1 MRCPAPQRPA
11 SWLHSPSCTVDGSG
25 LEDPLGGVCGR
36 PSVSALWP
44 VESWRPLSYSLG
56 HRNIRRPRG
65 TVASQG
71 TNIGRASD
79 KSATQSPMKDQLPEY
94 RPTRR
99 LTSSYRHR
107 AMRQARRQASDT
119 PGWSQVTGT
128 SSGRTTRPRPAA
140 PTRRFRKSE
149 KSPARSRR
157 SKGWMQDPSGTSG
170 LLQCE

>member
-44 VESWRPLSYSLG
+44 VESLRPLSYSLG

-79 KSATQSPMKDQLPEY
+79 ESATQSPMKDQLPDIDPQDVELAH
-94 RPTRR
+94 TDIE
-99 LTSSYRHR
+99 LC
-107 AMRQARRQASDT
+107 ARRDVKLQIRRA
-119 PGWSQVTGT
+119 GLRYRGL
-128 SSGRTTRPRPAA
+128 PRVEQLA
-140 PTRRFRKSE
+140 
-149 KSPARSRR
+149 
-157 SKGWMQDPSGTSG
+157 
-170 LLQCE
+170 L